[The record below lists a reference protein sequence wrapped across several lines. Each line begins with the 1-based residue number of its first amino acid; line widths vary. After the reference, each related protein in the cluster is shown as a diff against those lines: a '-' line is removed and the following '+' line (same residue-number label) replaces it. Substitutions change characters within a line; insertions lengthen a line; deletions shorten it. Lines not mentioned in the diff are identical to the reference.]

1 MASIPSA
8 LALATITDSSLITA
22 SSHRN
27 NYAAIQAAVN
37 ALAAALD
44 GGAAGQFLQAV
55 DGTDVQW
62 VNTTAAALV
71 GKMLAMSSA
80 NANIAAGTLPTAGYG
95 YTRLNSTDGSNVANI
110 TGGNSTVSDILFLWN
125 ATGST
130 VTFVT
135 GGAAGSALHTG
146 FSLENNHGALLLY
159 ETTTASWIRLGMDD
173 PASTAATL
181 AQVFAAGV
189 QSAHPSQGVGY
200 ATGAGGTV
208 TQTGTRA
215 SAVTINKATGKIT
228 TDTTSLANGSS
239 VQFTVNNSAL
249 GGNDVVVVVPSVNGG
264 TVADNV
270 KVAITGPGTFTI
282 AYTNNSGGPSVV
294 ATTFTFVVIKGAIA

>member
-8 LALATITDSSLITA
+8 LALALIPDNSLITA
-22 SSHRN
+22 SPHRN

-37 ALAAALD
+37 ALIARSAVELPD
-44 GGAAGQFLQAV
+44 SSLQAL

-62 VNTTAAALV
+62 GNSVAGLLI

-80 NANIAAGTLPTAGYG
+80 NAAVTAGTLPTAGIG
-95 YTRLNSTDGSNVANI
+95 YTRISSTDGSNVANI
-110 TGGNSTVSDILFLWN
+110 TGGNVATSSQILFLWN

-135 GGAAGSALHTG
+135 GGAAGSALRTG
-146 FSLENNHGALLLY
+146 FSLGDGHGALLLY
-159 ETTTASWIRLGMDD
+159 ETVTQTWVRLGIDD

-200 ATGAGGTV
+200 ATGAGGSV
-208 TQTGTRA
+208 TQPTSQTT
-215 SAVTINKATGKIT
+215 AVTLNKACGKIT
-228 TDTTSLANGSS
+228 MFNAAFNTGALVT
-239 VQFTVNNSAL
+239 FTVNNSTVVASDL
-249 GGNDVVVVVPSVNGG
+249 IVVNAGVGGIIANAVAANGSF
-264 TVADNV
+264 TVTLYNA
-270 KVAITGPGTFTI
+270 GPNTFTGQVNF
-282 AYTNNSGGPSVV
+282 AVV
-294 ATTFTFVVIKGAIA
+294 KAVTA